1 MNANFILCLIIAIF
15 RDILVVNVH
24 GEDMINIY
32 NYLDYRKYL
41 SDAFKE
47 RKEHNYHFS
56 FRFIAQHL
64 NLSSPGFFNWVIS
77 GKRKLPEA
85 LIPKIA
91 ILFKL
96 DDKECAYLH
105 LLVKYTHS
113 VEPAEREELFE
124 KMSVFIKR
132 QAKHELQPEQ
142 YQLFSKWYY
151 LAIRELLRA
160 FRFKDDYRALAGAL
174 QPKIKMSE
182 AREAIEVLEKIGL
195 IARDGEGAYR
205 PVETLLTTGE
215 VWESDL
221 ITTLQLQLADLG
233 KKALLSV
240 PKNERDISNLTVTL
254 SAETLRRVREAIS
267 ALRHEIL
274 AQSEDDDDAD
284 RVYQCNIQLFPIS
297 QKEQVE

>member
-1 MNANFILCLIIAIF
+1 MNIF
-15 RDILVVNVH
+15 
-24 GEDMINIY
+24 

-41 SDAFKE
+41 ADALKE
-47 RKEHNYHFS
+47 RKEQNYHFS
-56 FRFIAQHL
+56 YRFIAQHL

-113 VEPAEREELFE
+113 VDTSEREGLFE
-124 KMSVFIKR
+124 KLSVYIK
-132 QAKHELQPEQ
+132 KLNKKELQPAQ

-160 FRFKDDYRALAGAL
+160 FRFKDDVRALASAL
-174 QPKIKMSE
+174 HPKIKTRE
-182 AREAIEVLEKIGL
+182 AREAIDVLEKIGL
-195 IARDGEGAYR
+195 ISRDEEGFYR

-215 VWESDL
+215 VWESEL
-221 ITTLQLQLADLG
+221 ISNLQIQMADLG
-233 KKALLSV
+233 KKAILSV
-240 PKNERDISNLTVTL
+240 PKKERDISNLTVCLSEPTMKKISDEIIALRQKVLTL
-254 SAETLRRVREAIS
+254 SENDT
-267 ALRHEIL
+267 
-274 AQSEDDDDAD
+274 DAD
-284 RVYQCNIQLFPIS
+284 RVYQCNIQLFPVS
-297 QKEQVE
+297 QKRQVTK